1 MLFDRAA
8 TSAELFK
15 HANHER
21 RPPRWSFEK
30 SGGGDSRAWR
40 DVRPQAAGRSV
51 ADLSTTEATRAAGSS
66 TSHAPLEATQP
77 PSGSGAEGAS
87 TAL

>member
-40 DVRPQAAGRSV
+40 DVRPQAAGRRV

-66 TSHAPLEATQP
+66 TCHAPLQATQP
-77 PSGSGAEGAS
+77 PSGSGAE
-87 TAL
+87 

>member
-40 DVRPQAAGRSV
+40 DVRPQAAGRRV

-66 TSHAPLEATQP
+66 ASHAPLEATQP

>member
-21 RPPRWSFEK
+21 RPSRWSFEK

-40 DVRPQAAGRSV
+40 DVRPQA
-51 ADLSTTEATRAAGSS
+51 TATWPIGVLFTRQ
-66 TSHAPLEATQP
+66 TCN
-77 PSGSGAEGAS
+77 
-87 TAL
+87 